1 MQLRGPR
8 HSRPRHVKLKLEPNA
23 AEREESAVGMARI
36 ACVGYR
42 FGLCFSRLP
51 RLGEGNAVG
60 DGAWRPRLPGGP
72 TPRCGNQTCRLRTP
86 SAQGTQRTSLARV
99 YRFLRAINLLNQ
111 LSSVF
116 HLLSLRLFL
125 HSRLSAS
132 TFNSSSKP
140 RTCRLPASPSN
151 RNMPANVLFERD
163 TNLPQAA
170 TTNSK
175 PQGEKKPMSM
185 EYHRQVLESR
195 MKNGEC
201 VFQTSRSSGS
211 DCSSSS
217 RVQSLSNSHHH
228 RQQQTYVSPSD
239 NIQSP
244 ATQKLAAFKNKRL
257 DKRYVCNL
265 RPLLS
270 LSAGIE
276 LI

>member
-1 MQLRGPR
+1 MRQPNMPPPDTLCTG
-8 HSRPRHVKLKLEPNA
+8 HAANKLSQSLPF
-23 AEREESAVGMARI
+23 SASHKSLKPAVL
-36 ACVGYR
+36 
-42 FGLCFSRLP
+42 GLPFTQ
-51 RLGEGNAVG
+51 
-60 DGAWRPRLPGGP
+60 P
-72 TPRCGNQTCRLRTP
+72 TPV
-86 SAQGTQRTSLARV
+86 SSL
-99 YRFLRAINLLNQ
+99 
-111 LSSVF
+111 
-116 HLLSLRLFL
+116 
-125 HSRLSAS
+125 S
-132 TFNSSSKP
+132 TFCIYIQFILPAENLPSSSIAAKQ
-140 RTCRLPASPSN
+140 

-265 RPLLS
+265 RPLLP
-270 LSAGIE
+270 LSVGIE
-276 LI
+276 LT

>member
-1 MQLRGPR
+1 
-8 HSRPRHVKLKLEPNA
+8 
-23 AEREESAVGMARI
+23 
-36 ACVGYR
+36 
-42 FGLCFSRLP
+42 
-51 RLGEGNAVG
+51 
-60 DGAWRPRLPGGP
+60 
-72 TPRCGNQTCRLRTP
+72 
-86 SAQGTQRTSLARV
+86 
-99 YRFLRAINLLNQ
+99 
-111 LSSVF
+111 
-116 HLLSLRLFL
+116 
-125 HSRLSAS
+125 
-132 TFNSSSKP
+132 
-140 RTCRLPASPSN
+140 
-151 RNMPANVLFERD
+151 MPANVLFERD

-217 RVQSLSNSHHH
+217 KVQSLSNSQHY

-265 RPLLS
+265 RPLLP
-270 LSAGIE
+270 LSVGIE
-276 LI
+276 LTSAVSIIQHQAQDFALRPHCHQERRGPFWCQHVR

>member
-1 MQLRGPR
+1 
-8 HSRPRHVKLKLEPNA
+8 
-23 AEREESAVGMARI
+23 MARI

-125 HSRLSAS
+125 PSRLSCIYIQFILPAE
-132 TFNSSSKP
+132 NLPSSSIAAKQ
-140 RTCRLPASPSN
+140 

-265 RPLLS
+265 RPLLP

-276 LI
+276 LT